1 MHLKH
6 VVLLASLPSLF
17 ALGCATSQ
25 RPGPSETL
33 VATVTDATRTE
44 TLIISPES
52 EVVRTETNLEIR
64 IDYESSVQNE
74 VLGDPGLRYSFP
86 GLPDQI
92 TSGLGQFYVFGRYVI
107 VERIWEDSSATPKL
121 RLTFEPSAPQKAK
134 IPWNDAVKRVVEEI
148 KKQGIG
154 FMGYASTGDE
164 ARESLDVLFE
174 LPDEGLYGS

>member
-1 MHLKH
+1 MAAKTILNTNHHSLT
-6 VVLLASLPSLF
+6 LL
-17 ALGCATSQ
+17 Q
-25 RPGPSETL
+25 TL
-33 VATVTDATRTE
+33 LDE
-44 TLIISPES
+44 PEG
-52 EVVRTETNLEIR
+52 ERLEFKEAKTQY
-64 IDYESSVQNE
+64 DWE